1 MAATNSIEELLS
13 SEVDENEVSALVGSL
28 ESRLASPT
36 HKESSQDVT
45 DSVVTPISAPA
56 TSDCS
61 GNTNTNNDGSNNVG
75 NASNNSSKVGCGIGT
90 TSATGTNHINNTGT
104 SPCVGT
110 NIGIGGTTTATVMAV
125 ASGLSPLQ
133 PTSST
138 VSSPFASIQ
147 AVSQGQKGISLVT
160 AGGTQVNKNTQSLAK
175 APIDAQII
183 GISSIL
189 SSTPATTTATGSIIS
204 TVSPANVTGTT
215 TTTPGTSSGVSLLGI
230 NTPNT
235 AMQVPTNGGGKLGN
249 TPTIR
254 IINQGTILTSTS
266 SAVSTNNSNTQSQN
280 VTYVHALTRPL
291 GPGQPQPAHVAT
303 TDSNCIVTQ
312 NAPVV
317 STGVTAKQGNHT
329 ASSAMYNLA
338 SIAAERKPL
347 AVPPITVQ
355 QAKSL
360 QVGSRVTVREQ
371 IDQRQDKTGVPK
383 ITTTP
388 NTSVTTTTPL
398 IKTDSSGGHVLI
410 KDVSKTD
417 STCTRDAL
425 TRATTTVVTVPQQN
439 VHIVKSMNNSNLIT
453 VSRAQTQS
461 VAVVPPQI
469 LTTPTQMRIVTVNNQ
484 IQAARALTVNAG
496 NLGKTTNSRVGT
508 VRINPSQPPQ
518 QISIA
523 PRPGGTNA
531 ITLPTSIQLQPGTVL
546 VKNDQGQLVLVQA
559 SQASVLQP
567 QTTTNTAVLPGKL
580 HNAKTV
586 TTQGQPR
593 QQTPTILT
601 IQQPQG
607 QVPTTTHHTV
617 LRHSVPVNHTPI
629 VSLHNSNVSTVSQT
643 ATATTTTVPGSVS
656 VTQAGG
662 VMPGQNSNM
671 IDNVRKCKNFMA
683 TLLKLASNQR
693 PETIMNVR
701 DLIQGLI
708 DGKVDPES
716 FTEKLQ
722 IELQSSPQPYL
733 VPFLKKS
740 LPLLRQSL
748 YLNKMSIEGV
758 RPPPHEVLRQQTASP
773 IPTTTTVTST
783 RQTVQN
789 QTQNRVTSLP
799 VTTTNLAGQ
808 PQVHSVVSSTH
819 LHQPTQVSI
828 SCTNTM
834 HARNMKINQPK
845 TIVKHQICPGSQVG
859 HVQVRGHPG
868 KVTTTT
874 TMAHTGITMNK
885 GNFSTVSSTTGK
897 TNLLNT
903 LPTPVSSLPT
913 HMPIKKELPSTHKE
927 KRKYESLKEDDDIN
941 DVATMGGVNLSEETR
956 NIMATNAEFIGT
968 QTRSC
973 KDECFLYHSPLSSK
987 TNAIA
992 KKFGIDEVPSDVINL
1007 ISHATQERLRD
1018 FLEKL
1023 STIAEHRSEIYK
1035 MDSRYEVKSDVR
1047 AILKHFE
1054 ELDRLEKKR
1063 HEEQEREM
1071 LLRVAKSR
1079 SKHEDPEQLKLKQK
1093 AKELQQA
1100 EMEEMRQREAN
1111 ITALAAI
1118 GPRKKRKIEM
1128 GDTGQSGTSSS
1139 LTNGLNSSPLRP
1151 AMSRPRIKRVNLKDL
1166 IFLMEQDRSL
1176 CRSAVLYKTFFK

>member
-175 APIDAQII
+175 APMDAQII

-254 IINQGTILTSTS
+254 IINQGTILTTS

-312 NAPVV
+312 NTPVV

-469 LTTPTQMRIVTVNNQ
+469 LTTAPTQMRIVTVNNQ
-484 IQAARALTVNAG
+484 MPAARALTVNAG

-523 PRPGGTNA
+523 PRPGGT
-531 ITLPTSIQLQPGTVL
+531 
-546 VKNDQGQLVLVQA
+546 
-559 SQASVLQP
+559 
-567 QTTTNTAVLPGKL
+567 
-580 HNAKTV
+580 
-586 TTQGQPR
+586 
-593 QQTPTILT
+593 
-601 IQQPQG
+601 
-607 QVPTTTHHTV
+607 
-617 LRHSVPVNHTPI
+617 
-629 VSLHNSNVSTVSQT
+629 VSYFCL
-643 ATATTTTVPGSVS
+643 
-656 VTQAGG
+656 
-662 VMPGQNSNM
+662 M
-671 IDNVRKCKNFMA
+671 
-683 TLLKLASNQR
+683 
-693 PETIMNVR
+693 
-701 DLIQGLI
+701 
-708 DGKVDPES
+708 
-716 FTEKLQ
+716 
-722 IELQSSPQPYL
+722 
-733 VPFLKKS
+733 
-740 LPLLRQSL
+740 
-748 YLNKMSIEGV
+748 
-758 RPPPHEVLRQQTASP
+758 
-773 IPTTTTVTST
+773 
-783 RQTVQN
+783 
-789 QTQNRVTSLP
+789 
-799 VTTTNLAGQ
+799 
-808 PQVHSVVSSTH
+808 
-819 LHQPTQVSI
+819 
-828 SCTNTM
+828 
-834 HARNMKINQPK
+834 
-845 TIVKHQICPGSQVG
+845 
-859 HVQVRGHPG
+859 
-868 KVTTTT
+868 
-874 TMAHTGITMNK
+874 
-885 GNFSTVSSTTGK
+885 
-897 TNLLNT
+897 
-903 LPTPVSSLPT
+903 
-913 HMPIKKELPSTHKE
+913 
-927 KRKYESLKEDDDIN
+927 
-941 DVATMGGVNLSEETR
+941 
-956 NIMATNAEFIGT
+956 
-968 QTRSC
+968 
-973 KDECFLYHSPLSSK
+973 
-987 TNAIA
+987 
-992 KKFGIDEVPSDVINL
+992 
-1007 ISHATQERLRD
+1007 
-1018 FLEKL
+1018 
-1023 STIAEHRSEIYK
+1023 
-1035 MDSRYEVKSDVR
+1035 
-1047 AILKHFE
+1047 
-1054 ELDRLEKKR
+1054 
-1063 HEEQEREM
+1063 
-1071 LLRVAKSR
+1071 
-1079 SKHEDPEQLKLKQK
+1079 
-1093 AKELQQA
+1093 
-1100 EMEEMRQREAN
+1100 
-1111 ITALAAI
+1111 
-1118 GPRKKRKIEM
+1118 
-1128 GDTGQSGTSSS
+1128 
-1139 LTNGLNSSPLRP
+1139 
-1151 AMSRPRIKRVNLKDL
+1151 
-1166 IFLMEQDRSL
+1166 IFLL
-1176 CRSAVLYKTFFK
+1176 LFLGCTFL